1 MNKYS
6 LYIAT
11 ALMSVA
17 ALSACDDDWTRPPM
31 DVPTLPENF
40 KANTTL
46 AELKTAYWQD
56 QDSYGTKIGLNAD
69 GDSIVISGTV
79 VSSDQSGN
87 IYKSIVLQDATGAI
101 TIGINSAD
109 LYEEY
114 PQGIG
119 LAINVTG
126 LTIGRYSGL
135 MQLGTSDGT
144 GVNRIEL
151 ADFQPH
157 AAVDYYAGHCDTT
170 TVTLDELNE
179 ANKSTEGKIQWQSR
193 LIRIDNIKFKEAGE
207 PFTNGSTTSRYIIDD
222 EGNEMIVY
230 NSSYSDFAYDN
241 LPYGHGS
248 VVGILSCY
256 RTSWQLLLI
265 DANSC
270 IDFDGE
276 GAPDPNL
283 TTLLNEPFGA
293 NSQGDFTIEDISMG
307 EGLTYVWKATE
318 KYGMNASAFANST
331 SYPSD
336 SWLISPEIDLNGYH
350 TPTLQFSHCCNK
362 FASLESA
369 KQQVSV
375 AVREIGGEWQPVTIP
390 NFSTNADWTFVESG
404 ALDLSAFAG
413 KKIQFGFHYTS
424 STESAGTWEI
434 KNVKLQAIKIV
445 NE

>member
-11 ALMSVA
+11 ALMSAA

-207 PFTNGSTTSRYIIDD
+207 PFTNGSTTPRYIVDD

-230 NSSYSDFAYDN
+230 NSSYSDFAYDK

-248 VVGILSCY
+248 VVGILSY
-256 RTSWQLLLI
+256 FRTSWQLLLI

-283 TTLLNEPFGA
+283 TTLLNEPFDT
-293 NSQGDFTIEDISMG
+293 NSQGDFTIEDISLG

-318 KYGMNASAFANST
+318 KYGMTASAFANSANN
-331 SYPSD
+331 PSD
-336 SWLISPEIDLNGYH
+336 SWLISPEIDLNGFRS
-350 TPTLQFSHCCNK
+350 PTLQFSHCCNK
-362 FASLESA
+362 FSRDMA

-375 AVREIGGEWQPVTIP
+375 GVREIGGEWQTVTIP

>member
-222 EGNEMIVY
+222 NGNEMIVY
-230 NSSYSDFAYDN
+230 NSSYSDFAYDK

-248 VVGILSCY
+248 VVGILSY
-256 RTSWQLLLI
+256 FRTSWQLLLI

-283 TTLLNEPFGA
+283 TTLLNEPFDT
-293 NSQGDFTIEDISMG
+293 NSQGDFTIEDISLG

-318 KYGMNASAFANST
+318 KYGMTASAFANSANN
-331 SYPSD
+331 PSD
-336 SWLISPEIDLNGYH
+336 SWLISPEIDLNGFRS
-350 TPTLQFSHCCNK
+350 PTLQFSHCCNK
-362 FASLESA
+362 FSRDMA

-375 AVREIGGEWQPVTIP
+375 GVREIGGEWQTVTIP

>member
-11 ALMSVA
+11 ALMSAA

-79 VSSDQSGN
+79 VSSDESGN

-101 TIGINSAD
+101 TIGINTSS

-151 ADFQPH
+151 GLMP
-157 AAVDYYAGHCDTT
+157 
-170 TVTLDELNE
+170 
-179 ANKSTEGKIQWQSR
+179 
-193 LIRIDNIKFKEAGE
+193 
-207 PFTNGSTTSRYIIDD
+207 PSTT
-222 EGNEMIVY
+222 M
-230 NSSYSDFAYDN
+230 
-241 LPYGHGS
+241 P
-248 VVGILSCY
+248 
-256 RTSWQLLLI
+256 
-265 DANSC
+265 
-270 IDFDGE
+270 
-276 GAPDPNL
+276 
-283 TTLLNEPFGA
+283 
-293 NSQGDFTIEDISMG
+293 
-307 EGLTYVWKATE
+307 AT
-318 KYGMNASAFANST
+318 A
-331 SYPSD
+331 
-336 SWLISPEIDLNGYH
+336 
-350 TPTLQFSHCCNK
+350 TP
-362 FASLESA
+362 
-369 KQQVSV
+369 
-375 AVREIGGEWQPVTIP
+375 PP
-390 NFSTNADWTFVESG
+390 
-404 ALDLSAFAG
+404 
-413 KKIQFGFHYTS
+413 
-424 STESAGTWEI
+424 
-434 KNVKLQAIKIV
+434 
-445 NE
+445 

>member
-11 ALMSVA
+11 ALLSTA

-40 KANTTL
+40 KANTSL

-56 QDSYGTKIGLNAD
+56 QDSYGTKVGLNAD
-69 GDSIVISGTV
+69 GDSIIISGTV
-79 VSSDQSGN
+79 VSSDESGN
-87 IYKSIVLQDATGAI
+87 IFKSIVLQDATGAI
-101 TIGINSAD
+101 TIGINTSD
-109 LYEEY
+109 LFEEY

-170 TVTLDELNE
+170 TVTIAELNE
-179 ANKSTEGKIQWQSR
+179 AANSTEGKIQWQSR
-193 LIRIDNIKFKEAGE
+193 LIRIDNIKFKEQGE
-207 PFTNGSTTSRYIIDD
+207 PFTTGSTTSRYIVDD

-256 RTSWQLLLI
+256 RASWQLLLI
-265 DANSC
+265 DAKSC
-270 IDFDGE
+270 IDFDNE

-293 NSQGDFTIEDISMG
+293 NDQGDFTIEDISLSG
-307 EGLTYVWKATE
+307 GLTYVWKPTE
-318 KYGMNASAFANST
+318 KYGMTASAFANST
-331 SYPSD
+331 NNPTD
-336 SWLISPEIDLNGYH
+336 SWLISPVVDLNGYH
-350 TPTLQFSHCCNK
+350 SPTLQFSHCCNK
-362 FASLESA
+362 FASLEMA
-369 KQQVSV
+369 MKQVSV
-375 AVREIGGEWQPVTIP
+375 GVRVDGGDWQTVTIP
-390 NFSTNADWTFVESG
+390 NFSTNADWNFVESG
-404 ALDLSAFAG
+404 TIDLSAFAG

-424 STESAGTWEI
+424 SSESAGSWEI